1 VEKRAPDL
9 SLLVP
14 IYNEESHLPG
24 VMDQLLSVKWPGTTE
39 FVLVDDCS
47 KDNSLQVLKSWVEDN
62 REQLEKNNIEC
73 VIDKLDVNS
82 GKGGAIHRAIGL
94 ATGKVLI
101 VQDADFEYDPN
112 EVPALVAPILANRA
126 DVVYGSRFKKTS
138 RQVHRT
144 FHYLANRLLTA
155 LSNLFSGIYLTDME
169 T

>member
-1 VEKRAPDL
+1 MESRAPDL

-14 IYNEESHLPG
+14 IYNEAGHLPG
-24 VMDQLLSVKWPGTTE
+24 VLDQLLSVKWNCTVE
-39 FVLVDDCS
+39 LVLIDDCS
-47 KDNSLQVLKSWVEDN
+47 KDNSFQVMNTWVSENQEALKTNGITV
-62 REQLEKNNIEC
+62 QIEK
-73 VIDKLDVNS
+73 LPVNG
-82 GKGGAIHRAIGL
+82 GKGGAIHKAVEL
-94 ATGKVLI
+94 ARGKVLI
-101 VQDADFEYDPN
+101 VQDSDFEYDPN

-144 FHYLANRLLTA
+144 FHYLANRILTA